1 MINITASMG
10 KHLLSF
16 FVYHF
21 QRFPRRT
28 TFGLRAVNQKREI
41 FFAKRGVGVVV
52 VDFQTEVGGFL
63 LGVNHDSLFPSEA
76 VYGSDSQMRS
86 AQASTLLSNAF
97 LRRLRLCQTILRRE
111 G

>member
-76 VYGSDSQMRS
+76 VYHMEVIRKWDPRK
-86 AQASTLLSNAF
+86 LP
-97 LRRLRLCQTILRRE
+97 RC
-111 G
+111 